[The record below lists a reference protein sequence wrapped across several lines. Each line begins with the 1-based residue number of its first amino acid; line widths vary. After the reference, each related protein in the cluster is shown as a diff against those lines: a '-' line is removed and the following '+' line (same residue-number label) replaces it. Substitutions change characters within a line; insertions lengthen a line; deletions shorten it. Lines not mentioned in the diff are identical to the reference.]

1 MGMSSLRYLN
11 PSTFTDL
18 FSTASLYGGCLWQ
31 TQKMNQK
38 NVNEIIGIFVSQ
50 FDNILTIHCKN
61 NLEFHY
67 DHALF
72 VKLNYRSLLFRLK
85 AGDYKIEGSILIC
98 RIPKEM
104 MGFERRPGGDRF
116 LMPSLLDIS
125 VSLKKMERYFGE
137 MTFELELR
145 VIDVSEQ
152 GLGVTVTTFN
162 KHIFKLHDRFN
173 IYSIDN
179 KSLKRPITG
188 VICYMN
194 SKGHGLKRGDVRLGL
209 KLNSPLDPETFNYL
223 KKKGQRILYA

>member
-1 MGMSSLRYLN
+1 MRMDSLRYLN
-11 PSTFTDL
+11 PSTFIDL
-18 FSTASLYGGCLWQ
+18 FLTASLYGGCLWQ
-31 TQKMNQK
+31 TQEMNQK
-38 NVNEIIGIFVSQ
+38 NVNEIVSV
-50 FDNILTIHCKN
+50 FMSKVDNTLTIHCKN
-61 NLEFHY
+61 NLEIHH

-72 VKLNYRSLLFRLK
+72 VKLHYRSLLFRLK
-85 AGDYKIEGSILIC
+85 AGDYKIEGPFLIC
-98 RIPKEM
+98 RMPEKM
-104 MGFERRPGGDRF
+104 MGLERRPGGDRF

-162 KHIFKLHDRFN
+162 KHIFKHHDRFN
-173 IYSIDN
+173 IFSIDN
-179 KSLKRPITG
+179 KSLKRPING

-209 KLNSPLDPETFNYL
+209 KLNSPLDSDTFTYL
-223 KKKGQRILYA
+223 KKKGLRILYA